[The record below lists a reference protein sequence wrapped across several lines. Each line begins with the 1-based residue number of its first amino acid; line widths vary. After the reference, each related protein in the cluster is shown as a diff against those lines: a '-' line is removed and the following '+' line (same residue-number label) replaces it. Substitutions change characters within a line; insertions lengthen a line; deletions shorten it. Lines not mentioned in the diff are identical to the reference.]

1 MSTVIVG
8 CDRNT
13 SKDHDWQNTVAK
25 RLEEQGHTTEKLEIA
40 PNPFAAYSY
49 SSKASGKIGVYIIA
63 DGIFSIADLWGGNT
77 SFKYAY
83 FLIRGDLGRAKMS
96 SKSDF
101 ENNPI
106 GSDADCTGVCQKI
119 TGKPYPKI
127 NEITKD
133 KCIAVWGGKTP
144 EEGAKNLIAAMGG
157 ETTSSTKETSGSTI
171 KDALKKAVSGWDGDV
186 EIRLENDTVYVNRIP
201 NPSETEL
208 TITEFDNALYDSI
221 TVTDVNPSTVNK
233 LSAIYDGYELTIS
246 DDMMIQRFG
255 ENPQEVTIDPEIVK
269 NMDDAEKFLQRE
281 FNKIRRDDG
290 RSIECKVVGDAKW
303 KTGNW
308 VRVYLPSY
316 FIDDYM
322 YITKVSNDEDGGND
336 WTTGLTLVDYPPSFG
351 TFAEETVENP
361 EDGENTEEENAEET
375 TGDETT

>member
-1 MSTVIVG
+1 MKTYLL
-8 CDRNT
+8 
-13 SKDHDWQNTVAK
+13 K
-25 RLEEQGHTTEKLEIA
+25 EIS
-40 PNPFAAYSY
+40 N
-49 SSKASGKIGVYIIA
+49 K
-63 DGIFSIADLWGGNT
+63 
-77 SFKYAY
+77 
-83 FLIRGDLGRAKMS
+83 
-96 SKSDF
+96 
-101 ENNPI
+101 
-106 GSDADCTGVCQKI
+106 
-119 TGKPYPKI
+119 
-127 NEITKD
+127 
-133 KCIAVWGGKTP
+133 
-144 EEGAKNLIAAMGG
+144 
-157 ETTSSTKETSGSTI
+157 
-171 KDALKKAVSGWDGDV
+171 
-186 EIRLENDTVYVNRIP
+186 
-201 NPSETEL
+201 
-208 TITEFDNALYDSI
+208 DNALYDSI

-255 ENPQEVTIDPEIVK
+255 ENPQEVTIDQEIVK

-351 TFAEETVENP
+351 TFAEETVENL

-375 TGDETT
+375 TGEETT